1 MSVAAR
7 LAAAVLA
14 AAVCC
19 TPAIAAEDL
28 IVEIPLREARIHI
41 AAGSDPQQAILAVF
55 DPQGEPIRGLQAR
68 DVFLARGLRAG
79 KILSVEALPARE
91 IPPLN
96 LICVIDNSFSV
107 QERGAAGALISALE
121 HLLHDIRPTDRVH
134 AVVFSAEERKAP
146 GGRPLH
152 VRTLN
157 ARTPA
162 EWKRGFAEAFDRGST
177 SRTFLYEALLAA
189 VEIARSLPAGEPKF
203 LAVFSDG
210 EDLHSRIRPA
220 EVEAAAQGIPHLHA
234 YAIDF
239 RPVDTSDPFLTA
251 FARNHRGRVWKA
263 HAAGE
268 LGSIFQTLKQ
278 AITHRYRVTYELVN
292 PVALEPRLL
301 QLEVPATLSG
311 DPALGMLFFPTGRG
325 SLPDPYIQLKGRE
338 ETEAFRSA
346 TLTGFSSRYFN
357 LLNWVGKGLQE
368 VAEAKL
374 LLTGCTSSWGPEA
387 DNLKLAQ
394 QRAEAVRDYLQRIW
408 GIERS
413 RILLEARGSPA
424 RPTAEDDPEGRREN
438 QRVEMAIDPPA
449 AGARILGATI
459 AESRGQSVLR
469 VALELNPRLAIGEG
483 EIEIRAVDRVL
494 HRIRLGPETGARA
507 SFPVPL
513 DELGRGRL
521 LEAASLEAFLR
532 LRDRQG
538 RLYEASS
545 DLCHVRTRPR
555 PVVRELSPPPYGTV
569 TLEPARL
576 RLEEVSAIESAPL
589 LPHVYFDTANAEIP
603 ERYVRYASAAE
614 AASFEPSALRGTLAK
629 YRHLLNVIGKRAAE
643 RPGSRLRIVG
653 CRSENAEERGRAE
666 ISRGRAAAVRDY
678 LQRVWG
684 IDPARMT
691 VEARGL
697 PEFPSASLSPEGRA
711 ENRRVEIYADDPAIL
726 DPVTST
732 HLEVRSDVQVLRI
745 APLIEPGARLR
756 KWTLVVYGD
765 DRRVDALEGEGDL
778 EPAYVLPLAE
788 LGLGDIGRLQAITV
802 QLEAVDGRGQVLRAR
817 DSATVEVIRREE
829 RGTRRPGHRV
839 EERWALILF
848 DFDRAEIRDRH
859 RRVIERIAARIRE
872 VPGASV
878 RVVGHTDA
886 IGSPARNLE
895 LSRKRAE
902 AVARLLAA
910 ALPDPARM
918 SVEGRGAQE
927 GPFDNALPE
936 GRAYNRT
943 VTVTLEYEAGP

>member
-14 AAVCC
+14 AAACC
-19 TPAIAAEDL
+19 APALAAEDV
-28 IVEIPLREARIHI
+28 IVEIPLREAHIHI
-41 AAGSDPQQAILAVF
+41 AAGPEPQQAILAVF

-68 DVFLARGLRAG
+68 DLFLARGLRTG
-79 KILSVEALPARE
+79 KVLAVETLPARE

-96 LICVIDNSFSV
+96 LICVVDNSFSI
-107 QERGAAGALISALE
+107 QERGAAGALLSALE
-121 HLLHDIRPTDRVH
+121 LLLHDLRPIDRVH
-134 AVVFSAEERKAP
+134 AVVFAHEERKAP
-146 GGRPLH
+146 GGRTLH

-162 EWKRGFAEAFDRGST
+162 EWKRGFTEALDRGST
-177 SRTFLYEALLAA
+177 SRTFLYEAMLAA

-220 EVEAAAQGIPHLHA
+220 EVEAAAQGIPRLHA

-239 RPVDTSDPFLTA
+239 RPVEAADPFLTA
-251 FARNHRGRVWKA
+251 FARNQRGRVWKA
-263 HAAGE
+263 RAAAD
-268 LGSIFQTLKQ
+268 LGPIFQTLRNT
-278 AITHRYRVTYELVN
+278 ITHRYRVAYELAN

-325 SLPDPYIQLKGRE
+325 TLPEPYIQLKGRE

-346 TLTGFSSRYFN
+346 ALTGFSSRYFN
-357 LLNWVGKGLQE
+357 LLNWVGKGLRE
-368 VAEAKL
+368 VPEAKL

-408 GIERS
+408 GIERG
-413 RILLEARGSPA
+413 RILLEARGLPS
-424 RPTAEDDPEGRREN
+424 RPSAEDDPERRREN

-449 AGARILGATI
+449 AATRILGAAI

-483 EIEIRAVDRVL
+483 EIEIRSADQVL

-545 DLCHVRTRPR
+545 DLCHIQTRPR

-569 TLEPARL
+569 TLEPATL
-576 RLEEVSAIESAPL
+576 RLEEVTAIESAPL
-589 LPHVYFDTANAEIP
+589 LPYVYFETASTEIP
-603 ERYVRYASAAE
+603 ERYVRFASAAE

-653 CRSENAEERGRAE
+653 CRSENGEERGRAE

-678 LQRVWG
+678 LRAVWG
-684 IDPARMT
+684 IDPGRMT

-732 HLEVRSDVQVLRI
+732 HLEIRSDVNVLRI

-756 KWTLVVYGD
+756 KWALVVYGD
-765 DRRVDALEGEGDL
+765 DRRLDALEGEGDL

-817 DSATVEVIRREE
+817 DSAAVEVIRREE
-829 RGTRRPGHRV
+829 RGAQRQGHRV

-859 RRVIERIAARIRE
+859 RRVIERIAARVRE
-872 VPGASV
+872 VPGANV

-886 IGSPARNLE
+886 IGAPARNVE

-902 AVARLLAA
+902 AAARLLAS
-910 ALPDPARM
+910 ALPDPARLR
-918 SVEGRGAQE
+918 VEGRGPQDA
-927 GPFDNALPE
+927 PFDNALPE

-943 VTVTLEYEAGP
+943 VTVTLEYEERP